1 MRPTQPVTSSP
12 NRLVMF
18 GVVGIY
24 SLFLVALLLTN
35 RSAVMMVGAFLLL
48 GALTITYALSS
59 FIRRTK
65 QDRISETYRLEV
77 PAVQTYP
84 EYKIPPEE
92 DIRAAL
98 RFGCAPLI
106 DCCFPLLL
114 QQLDPHTWMTLVRS
128 HAIDVHIRIADFNRL
143 LDAVHSSQSDS
154 GVDLVVASAASID
167 RVRFPHG
174 LRGGVVENAP
184 VAVLPILQQFNAYY
198 LFGKRSEIIEF
209 LNEHNYHWAAE
220 RCAAASGTATL
231 HMLVAEQSV
240 GMEGILGDILKEFPI
255 HVERGADLDA
265 AIAFYGKELNP
276 THSVGTFISVAATNS
291 IESTFEAFLADDQH
305 SLFMGGLAQSAYLL
319 RRCGVGD
326 EYVIVAGPNDIAY
339 PNVNSLVCSK
349 ELAHDRPNDV
359 FRFIGWWFD
368 VLNCFR
374 RLILFEETRDPELY
388 KKAVDMILEGLE
400 TEGGRMALVP
410 PAATPADVEAMLDM
424 LRIRSADEIGNY
436 MLPNIHEALGVRTAL
451 IDNLRSLDAV
461 VDLVPKVPLSEGVSG
476 LTQSATSM
484 KAS

>member
-1 MRPTQPVTSSP
+1 MSLRPSFVSSTH
-12 NRLVMF
+12 RFATFGIITVYGLFFIALV
-18 GVVGIY
+18 
-24 SLFLVALLLTN
+24 LTN
-35 RSAVMMVGAFLLL
+35 RSAVLLVGVPLLL
-48 GALTITYALSS
+48 GALVITFVLSAI
-59 FIRRTK
+59 IRGTRL
-65 QDRISETYRLEV
+65 DRISATYRLEV

-84 EYKIPPEE
+84 EYKIPPDE

-114 QQLDPHTWMTLVRS
+114 QTLDPHTWATLVRS

-174 LRGGVVENAP
+174 LRSRVVENAP

-198 LFGKRSEIIEF
+198 LFGKRAEIIEF
-209 LNEHNYHWAAE
+209 LNERNYSWAAE
-220 RCAAASGTATL
+220 RCATASETATL

-240 GMEGILGDILKEFPI
+240 GMEGVLGDILKEFPV

-276 THSVGTFISVAATNS
+276 TRSAGTFISVAATNS
-291 IESTFEAFLADDQH
+291 IESTFEAFLVDGHH

-326 EYVIVAGPNDIAY
+326 EYVIVAGPHDIAY

-374 RLILFEETRDPELY
+374 RLILFEQTRDPELY

-400 TEGGRMALVP
+400 TEAGRMALVP
-410 PAATPADVEAMLDM
+410 PAATPADVEATLDM

-461 VDLVPKVPLSEGVSG
+461 VDLVPKVPLSEGDSG